1 MDDRGEWAF
10 LTGCYLVPD
19 GNPGDRI
26 RERLSCFPYLD
37 DYTGQVDGVLAIM
50 GECWPWLNG
59 PDAHRLTAEAC
70 GNNDAIAQQVDFYGV
85 DVLPGQ
91 LRAFAGCTADD
102 MEAIAAY
109 VMACAA
115 LALQTLFPVLQSK
128 QADDIAHLEQHLLYL
143 EEIRHVSDCTASTR
157 LTLGADSVESCH
169 RFAALADDASRAAAR
184 RADGFCAEIKRRRL
198 DGADARDEAIR
209 AKAFELIRTGTR
221 LHNLSSELREW
232 QAEQTG
238 RALSKTAMNAVL
250 RKLNLHS

>member
-1 MDDRGEWAF
+1 MVDRGEWAF

-19 GNPGDRI
+19 GSPVDRI

-50 GECWPWLNG
+50 GECQQWLTV
-59 PDAHRLTAEAC
+59 PAARQLAEAAC
-70 GNNDAIAQQVDFYGV
+70 DNNDAIAQQVDFYGV
-85 DVLPGQ
+85 DVLPDQ
-91 LRAFAGCTADD
+91 LRAFAGVSVGDI
-102 MEAIAAY
+102 EAIAAY

-115 LALQTLFPVLQSK
+115 LALQALFPVLQSK
-128 QADDIAHLEQHLLYL
+128 QSDAVAHLEQHLLYL
-143 EEIRHVSDCTASTR
+143 EEIRHVNDCAASAR

-169 RFAALADDASRAAAR
+169 RFAELADDAARAAAR

-250 RKLNLHS
+250 RKFNLHR